1 MRVAYICQECGYES
15 PKWLGKCPSCSSWNS
30 FAEFQHKKREVSLPQ
45 NEPVLFD
52 QINVDGW
59 ERVNTGISEFDR
71 CMGGGTIK
79 GSITLIGGE
88 PGIGKSTLLLQV
100 SKALDEKGYK
110 VLYVS
115 GEESPA
121 QIKLRGERIGMRV
134 KNLYILSETI
144 WEKVEETLQTLRP
157 DFLVCDSIQTMFS
170 ANLGSLPGSMGQ
182 VREVTSRIFST
193 AKREGI
199 TSFIIGHI
207 TKEGVLAGP
216 KSLEHIVDAVL
227 YFEGERFQSHRVLR
241 AVKNRFGAVS
251 EVGIFQ
257 MEERG
262 LIPVQ
267 NPSNLFL
274 SELAG
279 KESGVSIYC
288 GFQGTRPILME
299 IQTLVAPTVYLG
311 SPRRTTI
318 GLDPARTSMIIAIV
332 EKRLGFSFAGEDIF
346 VNVAGGI
353 YIEDPSSD
361 LSLIA
366 SLISSKKNNPVPPET
381 VFFGEV
387 GLAGEV
393 RPVRDSDARI
403 NEAKS
408 LGFKRVVLPEK
419 NLPKNSIKGI
429 EIEGISHIKS
439 LYKVLNI

>member
-1 MRVAYICQECGYES
+1 MKVTYICQECGFES

-30 FAEFQHKKREVSLPQ
+30 FVEVERKKGEVIISESEPLSY
-45 NEPVLFD
+45 NEIGID
-52 QINVDGW
+52 EW
-59 ERVNTGISEFDR
+59 ERMKTGISEFDR
-71 CMGGGTIK
+71 CMGGGIIK

-100 SKALDEKGYK
+100 SHSLENKGYK

-115 GEESPA
+115 GEESPS
-121 QIKLRGERIGMRV
+121 QIKLRGERIGIRA
-134 KNLYILSETI
+134 KNLYILSETM
-144 WEKVEETLQTLRP
+144 WEQVEEKINFLKP
-157 DFLVCDSIQTMFS
+157 DFLVCDSIQTIFS
-170 ANLGSLPGSMGQ
+170 ANLDSLPGSMAQ
-182 VREVTSRIFST
+182 VREVASRIFNV
-193 AKREGI
+193 AKKGGI

-207 TKEGVLAGP
+207 TKEGIIAGP

-227 YFEGERFQSHRVLR
+227 YFEGERFQSHRILR

-251 EVGIFQ
+251 EVGLFE
-257 MEERG
+257 MEEKG

-274 SELAG
+274 SDLAG
-279 KESGVSIYC
+279 KETGVSIYC
-288 GFQGTRPILME
+288 GFQGTRPMLLE
-299 IQTLVAPTVYLG
+299 IQTLVSPTVYLG

-318 GLDPARTSMIIAIV
+318 GLDPARTSMLIAIA

-353 YIEDPSSD
+353 YIDDPSSD

-366 SLISSKKNNPVPPET
+366 SLISSKKNNPVPAGT

-393 RPVRDSDARI
+393 RSVKDSEARI
-403 NEAKS
+403 KEAES
-408 LGFKRVVLPEK
+408 LGFKKVILPEK
-419 NLPKNSIKGI
+419 NIPRKREFEI
-429 EIEGISHIKS
+429 EIEGISHIRE
-439 LYKVLNI
+439 LYRVLKL